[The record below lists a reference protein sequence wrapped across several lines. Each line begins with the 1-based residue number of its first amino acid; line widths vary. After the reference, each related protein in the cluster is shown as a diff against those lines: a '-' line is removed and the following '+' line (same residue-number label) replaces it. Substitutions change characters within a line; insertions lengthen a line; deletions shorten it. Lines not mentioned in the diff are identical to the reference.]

1 MKSLFFRER
10 TLVAFSTIL
19 LSFFAVASVQA
30 DVALPS
36 IFGDHMV
43 LQRNQAIVVWGTA
56 DQGEKVTVS
65 IGKNTA
71 TATAKADDAG
81 VSRWK
86 VKLDQLPAGGPH
98 QLKVA
103 GKNTVTFKDVLVG
116 EVWVCSGQSNMQFAV
131 AATYAKDL
139 ELLTANNNNLRLI
152 SVPQVGTQEPQDD
165 FKGQWEVSSPD
176 TVAGFSA
183 VGYYFGRQLQQTL
196 GVPVGLIDN
205 SWGGSAAEAWVRRDV
220 LEEAGYSPLLTKW
233 DDLAKTYDHDAA
245 MKKYNERVAKWQVA
259 RKAAADAGKPL
270 PARPRAPRNQL
281 AGQHRPANIYNGVLK
296 PTIGYGIRGV
306 IWYQG
311 ESNSGRAHQYR
322 ELFPLMIQSWRN
334 EWGQGDFPFYW
345 VQLADFRAE
354 TEEPGDSTWAEL
366 REAQTMTQHKL
377 ANTGQAV
384 IVDIGEG
391 NDIHPRNKFNVGR
404 RLARIALAKDYGYDL
419 VYRSP
424 EYKSMIRDG
433 KKITVTM
440 DVFGSTLDTFDVS
453 QPIGW
458 TIAGKDKVF
467 VKANAK
473 IVGNNQVEVW
483 SDAVKSPVEVR
494 YGWADNPVTNMLNRE
509 GLPVTPFRSDNWTGI
524 TEGIVK

>member
-1 MKSLFFRER
+1 
-10 TLVAFSTIL
+10 
-19 LSFFAVASVQA
+19 
-30 DVALPS
+30 
-36 IFGDHMV
+36 MV
-43 LQRNQAIVVWGTA
+43 LQRNQEIVVWGTA
-56 DQGEKVTVS
+56 DKGEKVTVS
-65 IGKNTA
+65 IGKHSASITA
-71 TATAKADDAG
+71 TADDAG

-103 GKNTVTFKDVLVG
+103 GNNTVTFEDVLVG

-165 FKGQWEVSSPD
+165 FNGQWEVSNPD
-176 TVAGFSA
+176 AVANFSG

-205 SWGGSAAEAWVRRDV
+205 AWGGSAAEAWVRRDV
-220 LEEAGYSPLLTKW
+220 LEKAGGYGPLLTKW
-233 DDLAKTYDHDAA
+233 DDLAKTYDHDAVV
-245 MKKYNERVAKWQVA
+245 KKYDEQVAKWEVD
-259 RKAAADAGKPL
+259 RKAAADGGKPL

-296 PTIGYGIRGV
+296 PTIGYGIRGA

-311 ESNSGRAHQYR
+311 ESNSSRAHQYR

-391 NDIHPRNKFNVGR
+391 NDIHPRNKFTVGR
-404 RLARIALAKDYGYDL
+404 RLARIALAKDYGFDL
-419 VYRSP
+419 VHRSP
-424 EYKSMIRDG
+424 EYKSIKTNG
-433 KKITVTM
+433 NKIAVTL
-440 DVFGSTLDTFDVS
+440 DVFGSTLDTFDVKE
-453 QPIGW
+453 PIGW
-458 TIAGKDKVF
+458 TIAGEDKVF

-473 IVGNNQVEVW
+473 IVGKDQVEVW
-483 SDAVKSPVEVR
+483 SDTVKSPVAVR
-494 YGWADNPVTNMLNRE
+494 YGWSDNPVSNMLNRE
-509 GLPVTPFRSDNWTGI
+509 GLPVTPFRSDSWTGI
-524 TEGIVK
+524 TEGIDQ